1 MYFTRSNRDRISIII
16 IHFLWLVNK
25 QWKTYV
31 RINNPSILSLRN
43 QIIQKVYDR
52 IKYVLLSSGV
62 AWWVDAKKPEVT
74 F

>member
-31 RINNPSILSLRN
+31 RISNPSILRLRN
-43 QIIQKVYDR
+43 QNIQKVYDK
-52 IKYVLLSSGV
+52 IEYILLSSGV
-62 AWWVDAKKPEVT
+62 VWWVDAKKP
-74 F
+74 